1 MTCPRKNGSSYFY
14 SGYAMLWQLP
24 LQTRAKRKEMDTVK
38 ISDLT
43 PLERRLLFM
52 IRLSDALCDPAYQ
65 KQTIKLVAEYGEDGS
80 LQNSDIQKGGDN
92 R

>member
-14 SGYAMLWQLP
+14 SGYVMLWQLP

-52 IRLSDALCDPAYQ
+52 IRLSDALADPVYR
-65 KQTIKLVAEYGEDGS
+65 KQTIKLSPDMARRSPVK
-80 LQNSDIQKGGDN
+80 NPKII
-92 R
+92 